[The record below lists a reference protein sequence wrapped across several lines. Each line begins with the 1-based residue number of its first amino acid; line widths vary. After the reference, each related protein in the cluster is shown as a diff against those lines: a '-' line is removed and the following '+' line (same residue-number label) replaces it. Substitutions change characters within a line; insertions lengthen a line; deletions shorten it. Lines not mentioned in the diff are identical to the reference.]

1 MLDSAVMRR
10 CPDMLDCLVIG
21 GGPGGMVAATYLKR
35 FHRNVAV
42 VDDGCS
48 RADLI
53 AKSHNIPGFPRG
65 ISGTRMLR
73 RIQDH
78 ARRMHVTTHRDR
90 VVSLLRSGDVF
101 HAYGREGVWHART
114 VVLATGVVDRMPP
127 ILDIRRA
134 LRRGIVRLCPVCD
147 AYEASGRRIAI
158 YGGNYE
164 DLKTHA
170 RFLRTF
176 SPHAITVIATDE
188 DAAAHPRRTVS
199 QGINILRA
207 PDKVIFGPRSCR
219 IADRHRTVEVDV
231 VYIALGAD
239 VQSSLAEILGA
250 DTDEDG
256 ALVVDAQMQTCI
268 EGLYAV
274 GDVVKGLNQIS
285 AATGQA
291 AIAATA
297 IHNRLPLNAMD
308 AV

>member
-1 MLDSAVMRR
+1 
-10 CPDMLDCLVIG
+10 MLDCLVIG

-35 FHRNVAV
+35 FHRDVV
-42 VDDGCS
+42 IVDDGCS
-48 RADLI
+48 RAELI

-65 ISGTRMLR
+65 ISGARMLR
-73 RIQDH
+73 RLQDH
-78 ARRMHVTTHRDR
+78 ARKMRVITHKDR
-90 VVSLLRSGDVF
+90 VVSLHRSGDVF

-127 ILDIRRA
+127 IVDIRRA

-176 SPHAITVIATDE
+176 SPHAITVVATEE
-188 DAAAHPRRTVS
+188 DAAMHPRRTVS
-199 QGINILRA
+199 QGLDIMRA
-207 PDKVIFGPRSCR
+207 PDKVLFGPRSCR

-231 VYIALGAD
+231 VYVALGAD

-250 DTDEDG
+250 DTDENG
-256 ALVVDAQMQTCI
+256 ALAVDAHMQTCVD
-268 EGLYAV
+268 GLYAV
-274 GDVVKGLNQIS
+274 GDVVSGLNQIS

-297 IHNRLPLNAMD
+297 IHNRLPLNALGG
-308 AV
+308 V